1 LVDDFVFEI
10 FFVSDFVLEEL
21 KGLKLLEVLE
31 FLEFDSFLDHVLK
44 RGHFLEGGNDIH
56 KIVPQVYKLLLED
69 SPVLI
74 EFIDFPQI
82 FSGEDIAISL
92 APVVVNVHNLDFFLM
107 QHFEHQ
113 LDLLSDLSFISAHEL
128 TLDVYPLRLC
138 ASVLLLEQLDSLVEG
153 DVVRFCVVAHLVVVA
168 FGNVHCDYVSV
179 LLLLEESLLVLRLE
193 YVPLVVVQLLVQS

>member
-10 FFVSDFVLEEL
+10 FFVSDFVLEQL
-21 KGLKLLEVLE
+21 KGLKLLKVLE

-44 RGHFLEGGNDIH
+44 RGHLLEGGNDIH
-56 KIVPQVYKLLLED
+56 KIIPQVYKLLLED

-107 QHFEHQ
+107 EHLKDQ
-113 LDLLSDLSFISAHEL
+113 LNLLSDLSFVSAHEL
-128 TLDVYPLRLC
+128 TLGVYPLGLC
-138 ASVLLLEQLDSLVEG
+138 TSVLLFEQLDSLVEV
-153 DVVRFCVVAHLVVVA
+153 DVVGFCVVTHLVIVA
-168 FGNVHCDYVSV
+168 FGNVHCDDVSV

-193 YVPLVVVQLLVQS
+193 YVPLVVVQLLFQS